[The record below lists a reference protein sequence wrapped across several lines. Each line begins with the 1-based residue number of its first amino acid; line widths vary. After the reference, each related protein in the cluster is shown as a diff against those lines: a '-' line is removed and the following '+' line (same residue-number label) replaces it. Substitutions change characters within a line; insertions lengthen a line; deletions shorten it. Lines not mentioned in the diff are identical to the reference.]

1 MSTQMTRRRLLTA
14 RALSGGLGVG
24 ALALLAQTQRASADT
39 PFTTFAFPAT
49 GAPTPRTMPDRLAE
63 VVNVKEFGAL
73 GNGSNDDRPA
83 IQAAFDYAFGSAAA
97 PHGTNSVANKQVFFP
112 GGNYLLGAPLVLTQV
127 QGARIVGSGRM
138 TTRLA
143 GRGGAVIVTN
153 GLVNSHIEGFL
164 LDGNGGVCLDLDW
177 NGKGSVGLDGN
188 TFVDM
193 CYGTGSVGVRIG
205 NSGHGGSNNVFLNNC
220 AGGCTTG
227 LSTTGD
233 QALNNSYVGGN
244 MQSCTTGILVT
255 RGSVSLVMGTGFQ
268 VMSNWDIQTAPTAA
282 AASMSILGCRSESHQ
297 HAYFTDNIIASVSGG
312 THLEY
317 ADAVF
322 VQAQGGIVLIE
333 GCNTYGMVKI
343 RNGAR
348 ATIQNCFFQPLA
360 WIDAPAN
367 LLWYTPNN
375 PISANIEL
383 ENIRYDWLGA
393 QAHIFKERWFTT
405 NGSTLTKQSY
415 VLV

>member
-1 MSTQMTRRRLLTA
+1 MSTQFSK
-14 RALSGGLGVG
+14 RALTTGLGVG

-49 GAPTPRTMPDRLAE
+49 GAPTPRTMPDRLAD

-83 IQAAFDYAFGSAAA
+83 IQAAFDYAFGPAAA
-97 PHGTNSVANKQVFFP
+97 AHGTNSLANKQVFFP
-112 GGNYLLGAPLVLTQV
+112 GGNYLVRAPLVLTQV

-143 GRGGAVIVTN
+143 GGGGAVIVTN
-153 GLVNSHIEGFL
+153 GLVKSHIEGFL

-177 NGKGSVGLDGN
+177 NGNGSVGLDGN

-193 CYGTGSVGVRIG
+193 FYGTGSVGVRIG
-205 NSGHGGSNNVFLNNC
+205 NSGHGGSNNVFLNNF

-233 QALNNSYVGGN
+233 QALNNSYIGGN

-255 RGSVSLVMGTGFQ
+255 RGSVSSVMGTGFQ
-268 VMSNWDIQTAPTAA
+268 LSSGWDIQTATTAA
-282 AASMSILGCRSESHQ
+282 AAPISLIGCRSESHQ
-297 HAYFTDNIIASVSGG
+297 HAYFTNNVVASVSGV
-312 THLEY
+312 THLEN
-317 ADAVF
+317 ADSAL
-322 VQAQGGIVLIE
+322 VQAQGGVVLIE
-333 GCNTYGMVKI
+333 GCNTYGTVKI
-343 RNGAR
+343 RDGAR
-348 ATIQNCFFQPLA
+348 VTIQNCFFQPLA

-367 LLWYTPNN
+367 LLWYTPTN

-383 ENIRYDWLGA
+383 EDVRYDWLGA

-405 NGSTLTKQSY
+405 DGSTLTKQKY
-415 VLV
+415 TLT

>member
-1 MSTQMTRRRLLTA
+1 MSTQFSKRALTA
-14 RALSGGLGVG
+14 GLGVG
-24 ALALLAQTQRASADT
+24 ALALLAQTQDASADT
-39 PFTTFAFPAT
+39 PFTSFAFRAT

-143 GRGGAVIVTN
+143 AQGGAVIVTN
-153 GLVNSHIEGFL
+153 GLVKSHMEGFR
-164 LDGNGGVCLDLDW
+164 LDGNGGICLDLDW
-177 NGKGSVGLDGN
+177 NGNGSVGLDGN

-193 CYGTGSVGVRIG
+193 VYGGGSVGVRIG
-205 NSGHGGSNNVFLNNC
+205 NSGNGGSNNVFINNF

-233 QALNNSYVGGN
+233 QALNNSYIGGN

-255 RGSVSLVMGTGFQ
+255 RGSVSSVMGTGFQ
-268 VMSNWDIQTAPTAA
+268 LSSGWDIQTATTAA
-282 AASMSILGCRSESHQ
+282 AAPISLIGCRSESHQ
-297 HAYFTDNIIASVSGG
+297 HAYFTNNVVASVSGV
-312 THLEY
+312 THLEN
-317 ADAVF
+317 ATSVL
-322 VQAQGGIVLIE
+322 VQAQGGVVLIE
-333 GCNTYGMVKI
+333 GCNTYGTVKI
-343 RNGAR
+343 RDGAR
-348 ATIQNCFFQPLA
+348 VTIQNCFFQPLA

-367 LLWYTPNN
+367 LLWHTPTN

-383 ENIRYDWLGA
+383 EDVRYDWLGS

-405 NGSTLTKQSY
+405 DGSTLTKQTY
-415 VLV
+415 TLT

>member
-1 MSTQMTRRRLLTA
+1 MSTQFSKRALTA
-14 RALSGGLGVG
+14 GLGVG

-83 IQAAFDYAFGSAAA
+83 IQAAFDYAFGKAAA

-112 GGNYLLGAPLVLTQV
+112 GGNYLVGAPLVLTQV

-143 GRGGAVIVTN
+143 GGGGAVIVTN

-177 NGKGSVGLDGN
+177 NGNGSVGLDGN

-193 CYGTGSVGVRIG
+193 FYGTGSVGVRIG
-205 NSGHGGSNNVFLNNC
+205 NSGHGGSNNVFLNNF

-233 QALNNSYVGGN
+233 QALNNSYIGGN

-255 RGSVSLVMGTGFQ
+255 RGSVSSVMGTGFQ
-268 VMSNWDIQTAPTAA
+268 NGSSSWDIQTATTAA
-282 AASMSILGCRSESHQ
+282 AAPISLIGCRSESHQ
-297 HAYFTDNIIASVSGG
+297 HAYFTNNVVASVSGV
-312 THLEY
+312 THLEN
-317 ADAVF
+317 ADSAL
-322 VQAQGGIVLIE
+322 VQAQGGVVLIE
-333 GCNTYGMVKI
+333 GCNTYGTVKI
-343 RNGAR
+343 RDGAR
-348 ATIQNCFFQPLA
+348 VTIQNCFFQPLA

-367 LLWYTPNN
+367 LLWYTPTN

-383 ENIRYDWLGA
+383 EDVRYDWLGA

-405 NGSTLTKQSY
+405 DGSTLTKQKY
-415 VLV
+415 TLT

>member
-1 MSTQMTRRRLLTA
+1 MSAQFSKRALTA
-14 RALSGGLGVG
+14 GLGVG
-24 ALALLAQTQRASADT
+24 ALALLAQTQDASADT
-39 PFTTFAFPAT
+39 PFTGFSFRAT

-127 QGARIVGSGRM
+127 KGARIVGSGRM

-143 GRGGAVIVTN
+143 GQGGAVIVAN

-177 NGKGSVGLDGN
+177 NGNGSVGLDGN

-193 CYGTGSVGVRIG
+193 VYGGGSVGVRIG
-205 NSGHGGSNNVFLNNC
+205 NSGNGGSNNVFLNNF

-233 QALNNSYVGGN
+233 QALNNSYIGGN

-255 RGSVSLVMGTGFQ
+255 RGSVSSVMGTGFQ
-268 VMSNWDIQTAPTAA
+268 QSSGWDIQTATTAA
-282 AASMSILGCRSESHQ
+282 AAPISLIGCRSESHQ
-297 HAYFTDNIIASVSGG
+297 HAYFTNNVVASVSGV
-312 THLEY
+312 THLEF
-317 ADAVF
+317 ADSVL
-322 VQAQGGIVLIE
+322 VQAQGGVVLIE
-333 GCNTYGMVKI
+333 GCSTYGTVKI
-343 RNGAR
+343 RDGAR
-348 ATIQNCFFQPLA
+348 VTIQNCFFQPLA

-367 LLWYTPNN
+367 LLWYTPTN

-383 ENIRYDWLGA
+383 EDVRYDWLGS

-405 NGSTLTKQSY
+405 DGSTLTKQKY
-415 VLV
+415 TLT

>member
-1 MSTQMTRRRLLTA
+1 MSTQFSKRALTA
-14 RALSGGLGVG
+14 GLGVG
-24 ALALLAQTQRASADT
+24 ALALLAQTQDASADT
-39 PFTTFAFPAT
+39 PFTSFAFRAT

-127 QGARIVGSGRM
+127 KGARIVGSGRM

-177 NGKGSVGLDGN
+177 DGNGSVGLDGN

-193 CYGTGSVGVRIG
+193 FYGTGSVGVRIG
-205 NSGHGGSNNVFLNNC
+205 NSGHGGSNNVFLNNF

-227 LSTTGD
+227 LATTGD
-233 QALNNSYVGGN
+233 QAINQSYIGGN
-244 MQSCTTGILVT
+244 MQGCTTGILVT
-255 RGSVSLVMGTGFQ
+255 RGSVSSVMGTGFQ
-268 VMSNWDIQTAPTAA
+268 QGSSSWDIQTATTAA
-282 AASMSILGCRSESHQ
+282 AAPISVIGCRSESHQ
-297 HAYFTDNIIASVSGG
+297 HAYFTNNVVASVSGVSH
-312 THLEY
+312 TENATSVL
-317 ADAVF
+317 
-322 VQAQGGIVLIE
+322 VQAQGGVVLIE
-333 GCNTYGMVKI
+333 GCNTYGTVAI
-343 RNGAR
+343 RDGAR
-348 ATIQNCFFQPLA
+348 VTIQNCFFVPLA

-367 LLWYTPNN
+367 LLWYTPTN
-375 PISANIEL
+375 PIGANIEL
-383 ENIRYDWLGA
+383 EDVRYDWNGSK
-393 QAHIFKERWFTT
+393 AHIFKERWFTT

-415 VLV
+415 TLT